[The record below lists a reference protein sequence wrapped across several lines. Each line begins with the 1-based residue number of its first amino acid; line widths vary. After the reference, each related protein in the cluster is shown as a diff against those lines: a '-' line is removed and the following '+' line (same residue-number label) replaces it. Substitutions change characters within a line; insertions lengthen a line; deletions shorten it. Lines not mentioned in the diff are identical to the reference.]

1 MYAWQSRCMDLEGLI
16 PDIADALKI
25 IDGSRVPFK
34 TFQPGVGPYGEPQLV
49 KIVAE
54 HLNRIPH
61 YGGVLRRCALLIF

>member
-1 MYAWQSRCMDLEGLI
+1 MDLEGLI